1 MSRVFRVLLERVFGE
16 GTAVSDGMRIVVLPR
31 VHLRRASSSAP
42 SGISKRPGWWIFPL
56 NLAHTLQVIVG
67 GTKIVDDYYPA
78 PRPETAEDI
87 LKRGFELCPELAPP
101 EIRA

>member
-1 MSRVFRVLLERVFGE
+1 MLERSVVYLSVYRSTSSIILE
-16 GTAVSDGMRIVVLPR
+16 GR
-31 VHLRRASSSAP
+31 VPERRLQP
-42 SGISKRPGWWIFPL
+42 I
-56 NLAHTLQVIVG
+56 QVIVG

-87 LKRGFELCPELAPP
+87 LRRGFELCPELAPP

>member
-1 MSRVFRVLLERVFGE
+1 MECASSCFLECTF
-16 GTAVSDGMRIVVLPR
+16 VVLPR
-31 VHLRRASSSAP
+31 VHLQASP
-42 SGISKRPGWWIFPL
+42 SVLDGGFFPL
-56 NLAHTLQVIVG
+56 NLAHTPFQVIVG

-87 LKRGFELCPELAPP
+87 LRRGFELCPELAPP